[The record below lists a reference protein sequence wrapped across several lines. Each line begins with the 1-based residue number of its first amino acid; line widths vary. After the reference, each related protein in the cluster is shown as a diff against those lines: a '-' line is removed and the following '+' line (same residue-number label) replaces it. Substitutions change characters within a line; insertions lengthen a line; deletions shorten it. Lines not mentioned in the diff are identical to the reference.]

1 MKDNKKTVIIEGIE
15 VKLSYNKK
23 LKCVDI
29 ASFKLGNITGN
40 IRGIVKGDI
49 EEVDGDI
56 KTNIFGDV
64 KGFILG
70 KVFGKIKNSK

>member
-1 MKDNKKTVIIEGIE
+1 MKDTKRKVIIEGIE
-15 VKLSYNKK
+15 VVISYNKK

-29 ASFKLGNITGN
+29 DSFKLGNITGN
-40 IRGIVKGDI
+40 IHGVVKGDI

-70 KVFGKIKNSK
+70 QVFGRIKNSK

>member
-29 ASFKLGNITGN
+29 GSFKLGNITGN
-40 IRGIVKGDI
+40 IHGIVKGDI

-70 KVFGKIKNSK
+70 KVFGKN

>member
-1 MKDNKKTVIIEGIE
+1 MKDIKKKVIIEGIE
-15 VKLSYNKK
+15 VVISYNKK
-23 LKCVDI
+23 LKCIDI

-40 IRGIVKGDI
+40 IHGIVKGDI

-70 KVFGKIKNSK
+70 QVFGKIKNSK

>member
-1 MKDNKKTVIIEGIE
+1 MKDTKRKIIIEGIE
-15 VKLSYNKK
+15 VVISYNKK
-23 LKCVDI
+23 LKCIDI
-29 ASFKLGNITGN
+29 ASFKLGNIIGD
-40 IRGIVKGDI
+40 IHGIVKGDI

-70 KVFGKIKNSK
+70 QVFGKIKNSK